1 MLPIFYRSTIYPR
14 GIWDMWPIVCKHVDH
29 VTSFYPVENDVE
41 INHMLTLFSNVYG
54 KFHPNVGFPYTKRD
68 QRATRCVW
76 VCVCICVCV
85 CVCVCVIY
93 IGI

>member
-1 MLPIFYRSTIYPR
+1 MLTIFYRSTIYPR

-54 KFHPNVGFPYTKRD
+54 KFYPNVGFPYTSRD
-68 QRATRCVW
+68 QRAKR
-76 VCVCICVCV
+76 CVCV
-85 CVCVCVIY
+85 CVCVCMCVCVCV
-93 IGI
+93 